1 MTDEENEGVI
11 KCLIEHEFIKWK
23 NATLRHRI
31 SYRESNWDFWNTPW
45 GINIFWYLLQQG
57 LCRNVLKEPILPKQR
72 NFITRF
78 HWEIQLLVVAFFDL
92 ILTVSSWAQLSE
104 ETDTCFTFYTS
115 CTIIR
120 FIWNSQD
127 VWFDIYWY
135 FIEWFFQDFAAFED
149 LAIRSQINGF
159 SLVGSKPVGF

>member
-1 MTDEENEGVI
+1 MNLLNGRMPPCAIVFRIVI
-11 KCLIEHEFIKWK
+11 AIGIFGILLGALTYFDTYYSK
-23 NATLRHRI
+23 
-31 SYRESNWDFWNTPW
+31 DFV
-45 GINIFWYLLQQG
+45 GM
-57 LCRNVLKEPILPKQR
+57 PILPKQR

-78 HWEIQLLVVAFFDL
+78 HWEIQLLVVAFFDQ
-92 ILTVSSWAQLSE
+92 ILTMSSWAQLSE

-135 FIEWFFQDFAAFED
+135 FIEWFFRI
-149 LAIRSQINGF
+149 L
-159 SLVGSKPVGF
+159 SLLRIWLFGAKWIVLV

>member
-1 MTDEENEGVI
+1 MVN
-11 KCLIEHEFIKWK
+11 
-23 NATLRHRI
+23 
-31 SYRESNWDFWNTPW
+31 
-45 GINIFWYLLQQG
+45 GINSDSFQKHLKFF
-57 LCRNVLKEPILPKQR
+57 VLFNPKRRGVFFFKKGESGFYICKSFFDFDTYYSKDFVGMPILPKQR

-78 HWEIQLLVVAFFDL
+78 HWEIQLLVVAFFDQ
-92 ILTVSSWAQLSE
+92 ILTMSSWAQLSE